1 MTYRKNNVFL
11 TKEELA
17 AKATR
22 NESVSKRMSS
32 SDETTL
38 VRTLSRSCF
47 FPSPLM
53 VCAPACSLRERIAMV
68 SRAGVSVCRCISPRF
83 ALRRA
88 HNACV
93 SISAQANSDGS
104 GEARGCLHP
113 AGVRWARWS
122 WCGRGR
128 RRELA
133 RAIHGC
139 LPMNHNKKNSLC
151 YYTAPQIASISSAE
165 ASTSGSAATGAGN
178 AATSSATGAA
188 AAATTSG
195 GSAGAGSASAQ
206 EAAALKT
213 KSAQRKSGGG
223 NLRSKLTF

>member
-1 MTYRKNNVFL
+1 
-11 TKEELA
+11 
-17 AKATR
+17 
-22 NESVSKRMSS
+22 
-32 SDETTL
+32 
-38 VRTLSRSCF
+38 
-47 FPSPLM
+47 
-53 VCAPACSLRERIAMV
+53 MV
-68 SRAGVSVCRCISPRF
+68 SRAGVSVCHYVSPLF

-104 GEARGCLHP
+104 GEARGRIHP

-139 LPMNHNKKNSLC
+139 LPMNHNNNKK
-151 YYTAPQIASISSAE
+151 TAYVITRQLKLPAYPPPRRPPLVPPPRAQATRPHHPQRVPQPPLPPPVVPQVRGVLLRRRQPRSKRRARNGKAE
-165 ASTSGSAATGAGN
+165 G
-178 AATSSATGAA
+178 
-188 AAATTSG
+188 
-195 GSAGAGSASAQ
+195 
-206 EAAALKT
+206 
-213 KSAQRKSGGG
+213 RG